1 MSEERQVKQSVV
13 VETTP
18 ELAFEALTRASELR
32 EWFSDQAWTG
42 DRPGTRY
49 GAYWNQGYHAEGRFI
64 ELEAPRR
71 AVITW
76 WGIGEPGESQ
86 VEFTIKPVDKGVKVK
101 VVHSG
106 FGPGKEWD
114 SAVEQAERG
123 WTTGLENLKSTL
135 ESGID
140 LRLARQPFLGI
151 YLDQL
156 TPERAEREGIA
167 VERGIYVNNP
177 VEGSGAQAA
186 GIVQGD
192 VIVALGDMETPGFQ
206 ELGVALRACQAG
218 DTVDMKLVR
227 GQKHETV
234 PVTLGQRPQPEVPG
248 TAAELADRLAERHKE
263 VNAALKAALEGVTDE
278 EAEKQPAEG
287 EFSVKQVLAH
297 LSDGER
303 GFHTVLVN
311 IAVNG
316 YLDGGPVYA
325 DQILGR
331 LDAIMTITPSLQ
343 GLLKRFLTDESETV
357 ALVRGLPDAT
367 LAHKARYR
375 RICEYVLNGPTH
387 TETHTEQIQETIKTV
402 RGA

>member
-1 MSEERQVKQSVV
+1 MSEERKVKQSVV

-18 ELAFEALTRASELR
+18 ELAFEALTRTGELR

-42 DRPGTRY
+42 TRPGTRY
-49 GAYWNQGYHAEGRFI
+49 GVYWTEGYHAEGKFV
-64 ELEAPRR
+64 ELEAPQR

-76 WGIGEPGESQ
+76 WGIGEPGESK
-86 VEFTIKPVDKGVKVK
+86 VEFTVKPVDDGVKVK

-106 FGPGKEWD
+106 FGPGEEWD
-114 SAVEQAERG
+114 DAVEQAERG
-123 WTTGLENLKSTL
+123 WKVGLENLKSTL
-135 ESGID
+135 ETGID

-167 VERGIYVNNP
+167 VERGIYVNSA
-177 VEGSGAQAA
+177 VEDSGAQAA
-186 GIVQGD
+186 GVSQGD
-192 VIVALGDMETPGFQ
+192 VIVALGGIETPGFQ
-206 ELGVALRACQAG
+206 ELRTALRERQAG
-218 DTVDMKLVR
+218 DTVDMELVR
-227 GQKHETV
+227 GQERK
-234 PVTLGQRPQPEVPG
+234 TLQVKLGKRPQPEVPD
-248 TAAELADRLAERHKE
+248 TAAELADRLAERHEE
-263 VNAALKAALEGVTDE
+263 VNAALKAALEGVTEE
-278 EAEKQPAEG
+278 EAGKQPAEG

-331 LDAIMTITPSLQ
+331 LDAIMTVTPTLQ
-343 GLLKRFLTDESETV
+343 GLLKRFLTDEAETV

-387 TETHTEQIQETIKTV
+387 TEAHTEQIQEAIKAV